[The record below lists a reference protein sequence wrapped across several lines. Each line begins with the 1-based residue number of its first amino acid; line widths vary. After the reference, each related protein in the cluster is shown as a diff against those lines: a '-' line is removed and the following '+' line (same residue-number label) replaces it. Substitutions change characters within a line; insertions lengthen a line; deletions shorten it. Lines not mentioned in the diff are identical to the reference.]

1 MALCLTTVT
10 EGLQK
15 YICSVYLIAYICI
28 FQLGLEMSTWLCAQT
43 SADVVDFLSKGDLK

>member
-28 FQLGLEMSTWLCAQT
+28 FQARLGNEHLALCT
-43 SADVVDFLSKGDLK
+43 NKCRRSRFSL